1 MCNINFQ
8 EKNGQNNDVTL
19 ITSYSIFKEREGLV
33 ASTQVAQDSTNN
45 PDNLQS
51 KIKEL
56 QNKCAEKEGEVSI
69 LRTNL
74 HNLRASSQIDQEK
87 KQKEWKEKFST
98 IEKENK
104 GVKSELE
111 FKVMNQICI
120 RDN

>member
-120 RDN
+120 INN